1 MSSPALHGTDS
12 EIHSRILLKNGAIP
26 NFPNNRLQTPLHF
39 AIETSGPRLGLI
51 QCLIEYNAN
60 PNVKDGDGNTP
71 LHLAIM
77 KGSNDGT
84 AHLLVRTLLDAKA
97 NPSLKNSAGKDAV
110 ALTRDCIAPITKS
123 TPQWR
128 KNSIQ
133 AHYINDYLKI
143 IDMFE
148 AVMPESVR
156 RQSSLS
162 PPLAQG

>member
-1 MSSPALHGTDS
+1 ML
-12 EIHSRILLKNGAIP
+12 ENGAAP
-26 NFPNNRLQTPLHF
+26 NFPNNWLQAPLHF
-39 AIETSGPRLGLI
+39 AVEASGPKLGLI

-77 KGSNDGT
+77 KGSNSGT
-84 AHLLVRTLLDAKA
+84 AHSVVQALLDAKA
-97 NPSLKNSAGKDAV
+97 NPSLKNNSGRDAV

-133 AHYINDYLKI
+133 AHHINDYLKI
-143 IDMFE
+143 VDMFE